1 LILLAFSLFL
11 WYTFYSK
18 LRSKNVANSSKDI
31 QLIELKDM
39 ISGLNTTI
47 KTLAEALNKQQAEN
61 DNLKAELAWFRQK
74 YFGASSERRMNDVA
88 GQLTLFDNLI
98 EDEKPVELIEPEV
111 LPAPK
116 KSRKKKPTLAEQFK
130 DIPTRQ
136 INVDTLTKEEKT
148 CPICGTQM
156 IPIGTELIRSEIVY
170 TPPKLER
177 IEYMATTYSCPE
189 CKDTEEPQFIK
200 DNGTPALIPGSYVSE
215 SLLAYI
221 IYRKYGLYIPLYR
234 QEQDFQQMNAPIGR
248 TSMAH
253 WIIIV
258 GNEYIRPL
266 YDYFHRE
273 LLKRRFLMM
282 DETPIQVLKEEDRRA
297 QTKSYLWVVR
307 TGEDGLNPII
317 LYNYTPTR
325 AGENIKQFLKG
336 MEPGFYLM
344 ADAYQGYNKVN
355 EARRC
360 CCFAHIRR
368 YLLEAIPKGHEKDYS
383 HPAVQGVLYCNKLF
397 EYERVYKEK
406 GLSYKQIGNRRL
418 KDQRPVVEGFL
429 AWANQ
434 VNPGENSKLKKAITY
449 IKNRRDFLMT
459 YLEDGRCSLSNNLSE
474 NSIRPVTVGRKN
486 WLFSDTPEGAT
497 ANSLYLT
504 IIEMAKAYDL
514 NLYEYLKFLL
524 ENRPSEG
531 MSDEEIAKLA
541 PWNETVQKLCKN
553 KME

>member
-1 LILLAFSLFL
+1 
-11 WYTFYSK
+11 
-18 LRSKNVANSSKDI
+18 VANSSKDI

-39 ISGLNTTI
+39 ISQLNTTI
-47 KTLAEALNKQQAEN
+47 KALTDALNKQQAEN

-74 YFGASSERRMNDVA
+74 LFGASSERRMDDVA
-88 GQLTLFDNLI
+88 GQLNLFDNLP

-111 LPAPK
+111 VPAPK

-136 INVDTLTKEEKT
+136 VNVDTLTEEEKA
-148 CPICGTQM
+148 CPICQTQM
-156 IPIGTELIRSEIVY
+156 VPIGTELIRSEIVY

-189 CKDTEEPQFIK
+189 CKDTEETQFIK

-234 QEQDFQQMNAPIGR
+234 QEQDFLQMNAPIGR

-253 WIIIV
+253 WIITV
-258 GNEYIRPL
+258 GSEYIQPL

-297 QTKSYLWVVR
+297 QAKSYLWVVR

-325 AGENIKQFLKG
+325 AGENAKQFLKG
-336 MEPGFYLM
+336 VEPGFYLM

-355 EARRC
+355 DTKRC

-383 HPAVQGVLYCNKLF
+383 HPAVQGVMYCNKLF
-397 EYERVYKEK
+397 EYERTYKEK

-418 KDQRPVVEGFL
+418 KDQKSVVEGFL
-429 AWANQ
+429 AWINQ
-434 VNPGENSKLKKAITY
+434 VSPGDNAKLKKAITY

-474 NSIRPVTVGRKN
+474 NAIRPVTVGRKN

-504 IIEMAKAYDL
+504 LIEMAKAYDL

-524 ENRPSEG
+524 ENRPSKN
-531 MSDEEIAKLA
+531 MTDDELAKLA
-541 PWNETVQKLCKN
+541 PWNETVQELCKN
-553 KME
+553 KMK

>member
-1 LILLAFSLFL
+1 MAD
-11 WYTFYSK
+11 
-18 LRSKNVANSSKDI
+18 SSKDI
-31 QLIELKDM
+31 QLTQLKDM
-39 ISGLNTTI
+39 ISELNTTI
-47 KTLAEALNKQQAEN
+47 KTLTEALNKQLAEN

-74 YFGASSERRMNDVA
+74 YFGASSERRIDDVT
-88 GQLTLFDNLI
+88 GQLNLFDNFV

-111 LPAPK
+111 VPAPK
-116 KSRKKKPTLAEQFK
+116 KSCRKKPSLAEQFK

-136 INVDTLTKEEKT
+136 VNVDTLTEEEKT

-170 TPPKLER
+170 APPKLER
-177 IEYMATTYSCPE
+177 IEYMATTYSCAE
-189 CKDTEEPQFIK
+189 CRDTEEPQFIK
-200 DNGTPALIPGSYVSE
+200 DNGTPALIPGSYASE

-234 QEQDFQQMNAPIGR
+234 QEQDFLQMNAPIGR
-248 TSMAH
+248 TSMAR
-253 WIIIV
+253 WIITA
-258 GNEYIRPL
+258 GSEYIKPL

-297 QTKSYLWVVR
+297 QTKSYLWVIR

-325 AGENIKQFLKG
+325 AGENVKQFLKG
-336 MEPGFYLM
+336 IEPGFYLM

-368 YLLEAIPKGHEKDYS
+368 YLLEAVPKGHEKDYS

-397 EYERVYKEK
+397 EYERIYKEK

-418 KDQRPVVEGFL
+418 KDQKPVVEGFL
-429 AWANQ
+429 AWAGQ
-434 VNPGENSKLKKAITY
+434 AVTGDSAKLKKAVTY
-449 IKNRRDFLMT
+449 IKNRGNFLMT
-459 YLEDGRCSLSNNLSE
+459 YLEDGRCSVSNNLSE
-474 NSIRPVTVGRKN
+474 NAIRPVTVGRKN
-486 WLFSDTPEGAT
+486 WLFSDTPEGAA

-504 IIEMAKAYDL
+504 IIEMAKVYEL

-524 ENRPSEG
+524 ESRPSRG
-531 MSDEEIAKLA
+531 MSDNELAKLA
-541 PWNETVQKLCKN
+541 PWNETVQELCKN